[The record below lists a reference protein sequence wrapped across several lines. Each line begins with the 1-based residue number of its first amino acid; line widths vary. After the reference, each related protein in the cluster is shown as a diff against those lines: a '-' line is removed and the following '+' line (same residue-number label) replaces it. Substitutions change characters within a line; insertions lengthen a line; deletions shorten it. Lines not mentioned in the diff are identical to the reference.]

1 MRKKSKSPCEREYQ
15 HSANKYRKEVPNER
29 EREKPFYS
37 PTLNTGADNKAFRLR
52 FVLPVH
58 WQGEA

>member
-15 HSANKYRKEVPNER
+15 YSASPER